1 MILVHYC
8 PPLPTTITHTHTGS
22 PEAFELRVRP
32 ALDSVEAGV
41 DRMKMQIYTTFAKY
55 GLPCPV
61 TGHPA
66 SGQFADQPAGS
77 PDKQ

>member
-1 MILVHYC
+1 MHSVVSI
-8 PPLPTTITHTHTGS
+8 PLLWRTGS

-41 DRMKMQIYTTFAKY
+41 DRIKMQIYTTFAKY

-61 TGHPA
+61 TGHA
-66 SGQFADQPAGS
+66 SNGKYGVQSSPEASSPGQ
-77 PDKQ
+77 